1 MKRHVLIATIA
12 AAFAFAFAVVP
23 VVSAAGNSITV
34 NRPGSGGVSF
44 TVTAGGVKG
53 FVQVG
58 VDCGAPYATR
68 LVVQLDD
75 AGQGTS
81 QTIFPPGGLSCSATL
96 EQGKQIGKFH
106 VLATT
111 PFTS

>member
-1 MKRHVLIATIA
+1 MNRQVLIAIIA
-12 AAFAFAFAVVP
+12 AAFAFAVVP

-34 NRPGSGGVSF
+34 NKPAAGGVSF
-44 TVTAGGVKG
+44 TVTAGGGVKG

-81 QTIFPPGGLSCSATL
+81 QTIFPPAGLSCTATL

-111 PFTS
+111 AFTS